1 MHKILIRLSFAILNY
16 MDSLISA
23 VIIPLV
29 GSGMVLGGLLSIS
42 ILQLPTIRRNMRR
55 EAVEQIY
62 ARIMEARMRLEN
74 TETFTNMA
82 KESSIFADRFAV
94 VDTPQEYYTV
104 MSFIDLIEFLYGL
117 KKTNMIDLL
126 LEHRIR
132 TLDQPSIGLLVFLH
146 PIYQILSWLL
156 QLFSF
161 CMDLLIWYLFHFLQ
175 VYRVFLSTC
184 YLLILLLLYIFHNE
198 KHFG

>member
-1 MHKILIRLSFAILNY
+1 

-104 MSFIDLIEFLYGL
+104 MSFIDLVL
-117 KKTNMIDLL
+117 T
-126 LEHRIR
+126 
-132 TLDQPSIGLLVFLH
+132 
-146 PIYQILSWLL
+146 
-156 QLFSF
+156 SF
-161 CMDLLIWYLFHFLQ
+161 CQ
-175 VYRVFLSTC
+175 
-184 YLLILLLLYIFHNE
+184 
-198 KHFG
+198 

>member
-1 MHKILIRLSFAILNY
+1 
-16 MDSLISA
+16 MDPFLISA

-94 VDTPQEYYTV
+94 VDTPQE
-104 MSFIDLIEFLYGL
+104 L
-117 KKTNMIDLL
+117 
-126 LEHRIR
+126 
-132 TLDQPSIGLLVFLH
+132 
-146 PIYQILSWLL
+146 
-156 QLFSF
+156 
-161 CMDLLIWYLFHFLQ
+161 
-175 VYRVFLSTC
+175 
-184 YLLILLLLYIFHNE
+184 
-198 KHFG
+198 

>member
-1 MHKILIRLSFAILNY
+1 
-16 MDSLISA
+16 
-23 VIIPLV
+23 
-29 GSGMVLGGLLSIS
+29 
-42 ILQLPTIRRNMRR
+42 MRR

-117 KKTNMIDLL
+117 NKTNMIDA
-126 LEHRIR
+126 EVWSRWN
-132 TLDQPSIGLLVFLH
+132 S
-146 PIYQILSWLL
+146 L
-156 QLFSF
+156 QLLS
-161 CMDLLIWYLFHFLQ
+161 LYVIVYLA
-175 VYRVFLSTC
+175 RSTA
-184 YLLILLLLYIFHNE
+184 LYIQTTPR
-198 KHFG
+198 

>member
-117 KKTNMIDLL
+117 NKTNMIDA
-126 LEHRIR
+126 EVWSRWN
-132 TLDQPSIGLLVFLH
+132 S
-146 PIYQILSWLL
+146 L
-156 QLFSF
+156 QLLS
-161 CMDLLIWYLFHFLQ
+161 LYVIVYLA
-175 VYRVFLSTC
+175 RSTA
-184 YLLILLLLYIFHNE
+184 LYIQTTPR
-198 KHFG
+198 